1 MPISADQRS
10 RIARRAGFRCEYCL
24 LSEDHAIKRH
34 EPDHI
39 IPRKHGGGD
48 DDENLAWACFHCN
61 RHKGS
66 EVGAVDGDTGQLVP
80 LFNPRQQLWT
90 DHFVFTKG
98 RIEPLTSVGR
108 VTVLVLRLNKPDRVE
123 LRALLNQA
131 GLYP

>member
-24 LSEDHAIKRH
+24 LREDHAIKRH

-48 DDENLAWACFHCN
+48 DDDNLAWACFHCN

-66 EVGAVDGDTGQLVP
+66 EVGAVDVDTGQLVP
-80 LFNPRQQLWT
+80 LFNPRQQIWT
-90 DHFVFTKG
+90 DHFVFSEG

-108 VTVLVLRLNKPDRVE
+108 VTVLVLKLNKADRVE